1 MTYLLPTSAA
11 VRVRGAPTRP
21 SWKKVHVDSM
31 KFIDEAKIYVKAGDG
46 GRGCVS
52 FRREKFV
59 PRGGPD
65 GGDGGHGGNVVIRA
79 SLSRRTLLDFKYRQH
94 HVAKHGG
101 HGEGAKRTGRDSA
114 DVEIVVPVGTVVR
127 NAADGQILADLT
139 ADGAVFI
146 VAKGGMGGRGN
157 ARFATATRQ
166 TPRFAQPGIPGE
178 ERWIT
183 LELKLLADVGVIGL
197 PNVGKSTFVSR
208 VSAARPKIADYPFT
222 TLVPHLGV
230 VRYGDEQS
238 FVIADIPGLIEGAHE
253 GLGMGMQFL
262 RHVERT
268 AALLHIL
275 DISQESYR
283 SAWHDYTLINRELE
297 LFSPA
302 LRKKRQVVAIGKL
315 DLPVTR
321 ERMKKDVDAFAKKG
335 IKLLTFSA
343 ATGEGV
349 PEVLRE
355 LITLIPPNLPATGEG
370 SGANPSEE
378 IAS

>member
-1 MTYLLPTSAA
+1 
-11 VRVRGAPTRP
+11 
-21 SWKKVHVDSM
+21 M

-59 PRGGPD
+59 PHGGPD
-65 GGDGGHGGNVVIRA
+65 GGDGGHGGDVIIRA
-79 SLSRRTLLDFKYRQH
+79 SLSRRTLLDLKYRQH
-94 HVAKHGG
+94 HVAKHGS
-101 HGEGAKRTGRDSA
+101 HGEGSKRTGKDSE

-127 NAADGQILADLT
+127 DAESGELLVDLAADGAS
-139 ADGAVFI
+139 FI

-178 ERWIT
+178 EHWIT
-183 LELKLLADVGVIGL
+183 LELKLLADVGIVGL
-197 PNVGKSTFVSR
+197 PNVGKSTFISR

-230 VRYGDEQS
+230 VQYGEHES

-253 GLGMGMQFL
+253 GMGMGMRFL

-268 AALLHIL
+268 SVLLHII
-275 DISQESYR
+275 DVSPESHEG
-283 SAWHDYTLINRELE
+283 AWRDYELINRELG

-302 LRKKRQVVAIGKL
+302 MRKKRQVVAIGKL

-321 ERMKKDVDAFAKKG
+321 ERWKDVVDIFAQKG
-335 IKLLTFSA
+335 IKLFAFSA

-355 LITLIPPNLPATGEG
+355 LIALIPPHLPPADEE
-370 SGANPSEE
+370 SVVELPEERPS
-378 IAS
+378 

>member
-1 MTYLLPTSAA
+1 
-11 VRVRGAPTRP
+11 
-21 SWKKVHVDSM
+21 M

-101 HGEGAKRTGRDSA
+101 HGEGSKRTGRDSA
-114 DVEIVVPVGTVVR
+114 DVEIVVPVGTIVR
-127 NAADGQILADLT
+127 DAANGEILADLT
-139 ADGAVFI
+139 IDAAAFV

-166 TPRFAQPGIPGE
+166 APRFAQPGIPGE

-230 VRYGDEQS
+230 VRYGDHES

-283 SAWHDYTLINRELE
+283 SAWQDYELINRELE

-302 LRKKRQVVAIGKL
+302 MRKKQQVVAIGKL

-321 ERMKKDVDAFAKKG
+321 ERMKKDVDTFALNG

-355 LITLIPPNLPATGEG
+355 LIALIPPTLPPAAAGG
-370 SGANPSEE
+370 RANPPEE